1 MARARRSLARK
12 MACEDDGNPLSTV
25 LHKGRR
31 QSLPHNYLGPTVIHV
46 VDGGDAWSAYLKRM
60 TSRPGWTVARL
71 SKESHIARSSIY
83 KWITDGASA
92 ITIDSVYRVADA
104 LGDDRANALRAA
116 GNLPTDHDPEVD
128 LILSSNLSERE
139 KAAMIDRLMQRR
151 EEERQRRID
160 DLRFRLGEEPEAS

>member
-12 MACEDDGNPLSTV
+12 MAFEAGDGSLTAV
-25 LHKGRR
+25 LQTGRR
-31 QSLPHNYLGPTVIHV
+31 QSLPHNYLGPTVVHV

-71 SKESHIARSSIY
+71 AKDSGIARSSIY
-83 KWITDGASA
+83 KWIAEGAQA
-92 ITIDSVYRVADA
+92 ITIDSVYRIADA

-116 GNLPTDHDPEVD
+116 GNLPPDSDPEVN
-128 LILSSNLSERE
+128 LILAANITERE

-151 EEERQRRID
+151 EEEHQRRLD
-160 DLRFRLGEEPEAS
+160 DLRFRLGEDPQAS